1 VETIGSLGSADYV
14 VAAGAAFLAYLLLP
28 PAWSLLS
35 FGLRGYKGD
44 LSPAQALDMVTSQD
58 YIIIDVR
65 SEKDKG
71 KDGVPQLPSNA
82 KNKLISLPYASF
94 SFLTHNLTW
103 KQPHR
108 DAFVSSIDNSIS
120 LLGWRNFRTR

>member
-28 PAWSLLS
+28 PAWSLVS
-35 FGLRGYKGD
+35 FSLRGYKGD

-58 YIIIDVR
+58 YLLIDVR

-82 KNKLISLPYASF
+82 KNKLISLPYVF
-94 SFLTHNLTW
+94 FHFLPRDLTW
-103 KQPHR
+103 KQPHH
-108 DAFVSSIDNSIS
+108 
-120 LLGWRNFRTR
+120 LCFRR

>member
-1 VETIGSLGSADYV
+1 M
-14 VAAGAAFLAYLLLP
+14 AYLLLR
-28 PAWSLLS
+28 PAWSLVS

-58 YIIIDVR
+58 YVLIDVR

-82 KNKLISLPYASF
+82 KNKLISLPYLFPLIPYVSATPPLFPPLTSLYTVFSQAGGAS
-94 SFLTHNLTW
+94 
-103 KQPHR
+103 KQDKGHGAKR
-108 DAFVSSIDNSIS
+108 
-120 LLGWRNFRTR
+120 